1 MTTQYL
7 LYLYTEL
14 TIPTVLTMITL
25 LIKPTLITNN
35 IYNTQS
41 TVSLH

>member
-25 LIKPTLITNN
+25 LTKPTLITNN